1 MFTKDNI
8 ISVRYTD
15 PQNTTIEVLYTDDE
29 DGKTRPFFFPASP
42 TTSIAWKIL
51 KEAKWTPSKVADSTV
66 SWIREQSYLQYK
78 VAEKFAEQ
86 LAAEQ
91 TTRLRDEYDSQTT
104 RLRDE
109 YDSQTTRL
117 QEDYD
122 SQVSGIRN
130 KYDARVMDIS
140 SSINNEST
148 VSSLYNLI
156 NDLNTN
162 EEAVFKLKL
171 DILEDSKNFEGLNK
185 TDEKTKRREIR
196 KCKTLKELI
205 VYQ

>member
-66 SWIREQSYLQYK
+66 SWIKEQSYLQYK
-78 VAEKFAEQ
+78 VAERFAEQ
-86 LAAEQ
+86 LAADQ
-91 TTRLRDEYDSQTT
+91 TTRLQ
-104 RLRDE
+104 DE

-122 SQVSGIRN
+122 TKVMSIRD
-130 KYDARVMDIS
+130 KYDARVMDMS

-148 VSSLYNLI
+148 VSSLYTLI
-156 NDLNTN
+156 NDLNAN

-171 DILEDSKNFEGLNK
+171 DILEDSNNFQELNK
-185 TDEKTKRREIR
+185 TDEKARRRDIR
-196 KCKTLKELI
+196 KCKTLKDLLNFL
-205 VYQ
+205 